1 VKKKRSLSE
10 SVEAL
15 RPQLEVLAGVA
26 MKALE
31 MGRAPE
37 AERLLASAVE
47 DFEACAERASTP
59 DEWEQVARMHAVLAR
74 VLPRL
79 AEATGKP
86 WTRYLEIGKL
96 RAWRPG
102 LPPRGQA

>member
-1 VKKKRSLSE
+1 
-10 SVEAL
+10 
-15 RPQLEVLAGVA
+15 
-26 MKALE
+26 
-31 MGRAPE
+31 
-37 AERLLASAVE
+37 
-47 DFEACAERASTP
+47 
-59 DEWEQVARMHAVLAR
+59 MHAVLAR
-74 VLPRL
+74 ILPRL